1 MPILAT
7 SPSPPARAPA
17 IAATLAVHL
26 LLVALWFGAQA
37 PRPRVAHDGPRIQ
50 WVVLAPPVPA
60 MRSRPPP
67 PPSPAPARSRANAP
81 APAAERAPARA
92 TAMAPQHSPSETAAA
107 APLVLVPTPAVA
119 PPGPPAAALS
129 ADGPARGNVDVLAQA
144 RRDIGKIAIEL
155 GKEKP
160 GLLHAPLNNAQ
171 TRLAA
176 GIDKATRA
184 PHLFE
189 APRVELVQDQG
200 GYDRRIYKVK
210 GALGT
215 YCITIESNH
224 APDGLDTM
232 KNGIQP
238 KLTTCP
244 REE

>member
-1 MPILAT
+1 MPPLVT
-7 SPSPPARAPA
+7 SPSRPARGPA

-26 LLVALWFGAQA
+26 LLAGLWFGAQS
-37 PRPRVAHDGPRIQ
+37 PRPRVQRDGPRIQ
-50 WVVLAPPVPA
+50 WINLPLPTQA
-60 MRSRPPP
+60 RPP
-67 PPSPAPARSRANAP
+67 
-81 APAAERAPARA
+81 AAQA
-92 TAMAPQHSPSETAAA
+92 TRNGATQAAA
-107 APLVLVPTPAVA
+107 PAPLVLVPSAPSA
-119 PPGPPAAALS
+119 PPAPAAAS
-129 ADGPARGNVDVLAQA
+129 TQPAADATQAGADVLAQA

-160 GLLHAPLNNAQ
+160 GLLHAPLNTAQ

-189 APRVELVQDQG
+189 APKVELVQDQG

-215 YCITIESNH
+215 YCITVESNH
-224 APDGLDTM
+224 APDGLDAM
-232 KNGIQP
+232 KRGIQQ
-238 KLTTCP
+238 KITTCP